1 MLEAALKQKLMQ
13 TLTHGHDKG
22 CVWVGWAGSTHT
34 KTFSPVRANFGAASF
49 PDPSVLALDPAV
61 LLYLLFL
68 SVVGR
73 RRTRRKERRRGEEEK
88 SNNPNLKG
96 GEQWKIEY
104 GKCFHRQRNVL
115 GMSKVHS
122 Q

>member
-61 LLYLLFL
+61 LVFGSSY
-68 SVVGR
+68 
-73 RRTRRKERRRGEEEK
+73 EK
-88 SNNPNLKG
+88 VEN
-96 GEQWKIEY
+96 I
-104 GKCFHRQRNVL
+104 RN
-115 GMSKVHS
+115 SKAPQH
-122 Q
+122 